1 MSEVHLRRIAAAL
14 EAIAEQDGQR
24 FAQRF
29 ADDVEKPAEV
39 DEGELLRFLLMHSR
53 TQYENVHFMVRQ
65 LLQHFSIT
73 QKTQPI
79 ALRLTRYPGQPV
91 YPPLDIPPDANA
103 SPEEKET

>member
-39 DEGELLRFLLMHSR
+39 DEGELLRFLLMHSPED
-53 TQYENVHFMVRQ
+53 T
-65 LLQHFSIT
+65 
-73 QKTQPI
+73 
-79 ALRLTRYPGQPV
+79 
-91 YPPLDIPPDANA
+91 ANCSSSDSLSRPTGVSA
-103 SPEEKET
+103 T